1 MANGAERLTTA
12 QWTKVAGLLGLG
24 VRARTVVVGVEQ
36 AKFAVKKGRVSLAV
50 LADDASPNSKA
61 KVEPLLQ
68 ARRVQVLGGMT
79 AQQLG
84 AVVGREAT
92 AVVVVV
98 DAALARGIRGAIV
111 PAAG

>member
-1 MANGAERLTTA
+1 MGAARLTA
-12 QWTKVAGLLGLG
+12 SQWTKVAALVGLG

-36 AKFAVKKGRVSLAV
+36 ARFAVKKGRAALAV
-50 LADDASPNSKA
+50 LADDASPNSRA
-61 KVEPLLQ
+61 KVEPLLE

-98 DAALARGIRGAIV
+98 DAALARGIRGAMV